1 MPESRIIQHLR
12 GMVKI
17 TEGYAGIS
25 ERYPTVSHY
34 LLERGQQFRSAP
46 LSAEELAWTDQL
58 LWRAHR
64 PRQCYRNAQ
73 VAALTVSPPDGM
85 TLHYVEGIVMPPS
98 IPIPVEHAWL
108 SLGGRV
114 VDTTLRPEGGRG
126 RRVFGEIPEGWE
138 YFGVE
143 MPVEVCQHIR
153 SHHRKHISLI
163 DDLACGFPLLRD
175 G

>member
-1 MPESRIIQHLR
+1 MPASRIIQHLQ

-25 ERYPTVSHY
+25 ERYPSVSHY
-34 LLERGQQFRSAP
+34 LLERGRLFESEP
-46 LSAEELAWTDQL
+46 LTADELAWTDSL
-58 LWRAHR
+58 FWRAHR

-73 VAALTVSPPDGM
+73 VAALTVSPPDGAA
-85 TLHYVEGIVMPPS
+85 LHYVEGIVMPPS
-98 IPIPVEHAWL
+98 VPIPIEHAWL

-114 VDTTLRPEGGRG
+114 VDTTVRPSRG
-126 RRVFGEIPEGWE
+126 RRVFGTIPDEWE

-143 MPVEVCQHIR
+143 MPVQVCQHIR
-153 SHHRKHISLI
+153 ERHREHISLI
-163 DDLACGFPLLRD
+163 DDIGCGWPMLRD